1 MIAHSQEVFERNN
14 DQSDR
19 LTSLYG
25 LTPKVESA
33 IIDAVQSGA
42 VHRVRTLV
50 APLHPADQAD
60 LLERLPTR
68 SATAM
73 VRLLDDHLDAE
84 TLTYVCLL
92 YTSPSPRDMRRSRM
106 PSSA

>member
-1 MIAHSQEVFERNN
+1 MADSQEVFERND

-42 VHRVRTLV
+42 VHRLRTLV

-68 SATAM
+68 SATAL
-73 VRLLDDHLDAE
+73 VRLLSDHLDAE
-84 TLTYVCLL
+84 TLDLC
-92 YTSPSPRDMRRSRM
+92 
-106 PSSA
+106 